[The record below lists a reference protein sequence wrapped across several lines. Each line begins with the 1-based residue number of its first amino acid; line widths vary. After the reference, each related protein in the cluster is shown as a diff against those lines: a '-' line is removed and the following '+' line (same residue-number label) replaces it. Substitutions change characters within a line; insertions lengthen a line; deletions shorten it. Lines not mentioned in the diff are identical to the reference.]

1 VEYDVEALKELLWE
15 TEYDVDCEPLRVMEI
30 SSEVEEDDETL
41 LDGDVVL
48 VGVGRSSVFELV
60 LEGDLVSLL
69 ERTDNES
76 SSDAE
81 LLLLEENDCDGVR
94 VDDGVLL
101 PPVTD
106 PEFSCDGVD
115 VGDAVND
122 SSFVVV
128 NDGLAVTVWSGVTVS
143 PVGDALR
150 VWDSVLEPPDGDDEL
165 VALNENVVERD
176 ISSVGEKIDGL
187 DEAEVASDIE

>member
-1 VEYDVEALKELLWE
+1 VRLKEKLS
-15 TEYDVDCEPLRVMEI
+15 D
-30 SSEVEEDDETL
+30 VEEDEDALFDVE
-41 LDGDVVL
+41 VVL

-60 LEGDLVSLL
+60 FEGDCVPLL
-69 ERTDNES
+69 ERTDNER

-128 NDGLAVTVWSGVTVS
+128 NDGLAVTV
-143 PVGDALR
+143 
-150 VWDSVLEPPDGDDEL
+150 
-165 VALNENVVERD
+165 
-176 ISSVGEKIDGL
+176 
-187 DEAEVASDIE
+187 